1 MRDHI
6 LDCSIYSTTSNYMKR
21 VLIFGNSG
29 GIGAAIQE
37 ACIAKG
43 YNVLGLSRSQHDL
56 DLSDESK
63 IFSVIET
70 LDGSFDQ
77 IFITTGA
84 LVVNSAEPE
93 KTIRQ
98 FNSNAALDQ
107 FITNAVGPTLILK
120 HIKKLIDKNSSC
132 FIGVLSARVGS
143 IGDNKLG
150 GWYSYRASKA
160 ALNQFIRTTAVEY
173 SRSFPNLTCV
183 AIHPG
188 TVRTNFT
195 KKYLGRHPAVSPED
209 ASTNILQLAEN
220 LKPESSGQFF
230 DWNKKIVPW

>member
-1 MRDHI
+1 
-6 LDCSIYSTTSNYMKR
+6 MKR

-29 GIGAAIQE
+29 GIGKALQE
-37 ACIAKG
+37 KCLAKG
-43 YNVLGLSRSQHDL
+43 YSVSGLSRSQNRL
-56 DLSDESK
+56 DLLDEGTINSAVQK
-63 IFSVIET
+63 LEGT
-70 LDGSFDQ
+70 FDQ

-98 FNSNAALDQ
+98 FNSNAAIDQ

-120 HIKKLIDKNSSC
+120 HIKKLIDKNSDC

-160 ALNQFIRTTAVEY
+160 ALNQFIRTSAIEY

-188 TVRTNFT
+188 TVKTNFT
-195 KKYLGRHPAVSPED
+195 KKYLGRHPAISPEE
-209 ASTNILQLAEN
+209 ASINILRLAEN
-220 LKPESSGQFF
+220 LTPEASGEFF
-230 DWNKKIVPW
+230 DWGRKPVPW

>member
-6 LDCSIYSTTSNYMKR
+6 LECFTYSTTSKYMKR
-21 VLIFGNSG
+21 VLIFGSSG
-29 GIGAAIQE
+29 GIGAALQR
-37 ACIAKG
+37 ACSAKG
-43 YNVLGLSRSQHDL
+43 YKVSGLSRSHHDL

-63 IFSVIET
+63 IVSAIET

-98 FNSNAALDQ
+98 FNPDAALDQ

-120 HIKKLIDKNSSC
+120 HSKKLIDKSSSC

-160 ALNQFIRTTAVEY
+160 ALNQFVRTTAIEY
-173 SRSFPNLTCV
+173 SRSFPKLTCV

-195 KKYLGRHPAVSPED
+195 QKYLGRHPAVSPED

-230 DWNKKIVPW
+230 DWERKIVPW

>member
-6 LDCSIYSTTSNYMKR
+6 LDCSIYSTTSIYMKR

-29 GIGAAIQE
+29 GIGGALQE
-37 ACIAKG
+37 ACITKG
-43 YNVLGLSRSQHDL
+43 YHVSGLSRSQHDL
-56 DLSDESK
+56 DLSDETK
-63 IFSVIET
+63 IISAIAT
-70 LDGSFDQ
+70 LDGSYDQ

-98 FNSNAALDQ
+98 FNSDAALDQ
-107 FITNAVGPTLILK
+107 FITNALGPTLILK
-120 HIKKLIDKNSSC
+120 HIKQLIDRNSNC

-160 ALNQFIRTTAVEY
+160 ALNQFIRTTAIEY

-188 TVRTNFT
+188 TVKTNFT
-195 KKYLGRHPAVSPED
+195 KKYLGRHPAVSPEN

-220 LKPESSGQFF
+220 LKPESTGQFF
-230 DWNKKIVPW
+230 DWDKKTVPW

>member
-1 MRDHI
+1 
-6 LDCSIYSTTSNYMKR
+6 MKR

-29 GIGAAIQE
+29 GIGTALQE
-37 ACIAKG
+37 KCVAEG
-43 YNVLGLSRSQHDL
+43 YTVVGLSRSQNGL
-56 DLSDESK
+56 DLSDESSINSAVQK
-63 IFSVIET
+63 LEGT
-70 LDGSFDQ
+70 FDQ

-98 FNSNAALDQ
+98 FNSNAAIDQ
-107 FITNAVGPTLILK
+107 FITNAIGPTLDLK
-120 HIKKLIDKNSSC
+120 NIKKLIDKNSNC

-160 ALNQFIRTTAVEY
+160 ALNQFIRTAAIEY
-173 SRSFPNLTCV
+173 SRSYPSLTCV

-195 KKYLGRHPAVSPED
+195 KKYLGRHPAISPEE
-209 ASTNILQLAEN
+209 ASINILQLAEN
-220 LKPESSGQFF
+220 LTPEASGQFF
-230 DWNKKIVPW
+230 DWGRKPVPW

>member
-1 MRDHI
+1 
-6 LDCSIYSTTSNYMKR
+6 MKR

-29 GIGAAIQE
+29 GIGTALQE
-37 ACIAKG
+37 KCVAEG
-43 YNVLGLSRSQHDL
+43 YTVVGLSRSQNGL
-56 DLSDESK
+56 DLSDESSINSAVQK
-63 IFSVIET
+63 LEGT
-70 LDGSFDQ
+70 FDQ

-93 KTIRQ
+93 KTIRH
-98 FNSNAALDQ
+98 FNSKAAIDQ
-107 FITNAVGPTLILK
+107 FITNAVGPTLVLK
-120 HIKKLIDKNSSC
+120 NIKKLIDKNSNC

-160 ALNQFIRTTAVEY
+160 ALNQFIRTAAIEY
-173 SRSFPNLTCV
+173 SRSFPSLTCV

-195 KKYLGRHPAVSPED
+195 KKYLGRHPAISPEE
-209 ASTNILQLAEN
+209 ASINILRLAEN
-220 LKPESSGQFF
+220 LTPEASGEFF
-230 DWNKKIVPW
+230 DWGRKQVPW

>member
-1 MRDHI
+1 
-6 LDCSIYSTTSNYMKR
+6 MKR
-21 VLIFGNSG
+21 ILIFGNSG
-29 GIGAAIQE
+29 GIGTALQE
-37 ACIAKG
+37 KCVAEG
-43 YNVLGLSRSQHDL
+43 YTVIGLSRSQNGL
-56 DLSDESK
+56 DLLDESSIISAVQK
-63 IFSVIET
+63 LEGT
-70 LDGSFDQ
+70 FDQ

-98 FNSNAALDQ
+98 FSSNAAIDQ
-107 FITNAVGPTLILK
+107 FVTNAVGPTLVLK
-120 HIKKLIDKNSSC
+120 NIKKLIDKNSNC

-160 ALNQFIRTTAVEY
+160 ALNQFIRTAAIEY
-173 SRSFPNLTCV
+173 SRSFPSLTCV

-195 KKYLGRHPAVSPED
+195 KKYLGRHPAISPEE
-209 ASTNILQLAEN
+209 ASINILRLAEN
-220 LKPESSGQFF
+220 LTPEASGQFF
-230 DWNKKIVPW
+230 DWGGKPVPW

>member
-6 LDCSIYSTTSNYMKR
+6 LDCSIYSTTSIYMKR

-29 GIGAAIQE
+29 GIGAAIQK
-37 ACIAKG
+37 ASIAKG
-43 YNVLGLSRSQHDL
+43 YNVSGLSRTQHDL
-56 DLSDESK
+56 DLTDESK
-63 IFSVIET
+63 IISVIET

-107 FITNAVGPTLILK
+107 YITNAVGPTLILK

-230 DWNKKIVPW
+230 DWNKKIIPW

>member
-1 MRDHI
+1 
-6 LDCSIYSTTSNYMKR
+6 MKR

-29 GIGAAIQE
+29 GIGKALQE
-37 ACIAKG
+37 KCLAKG
-43 YNVLGLSRSQHDL
+43 YSVSGLSRSQNRL
-56 DLSDESK
+56 DLLDEGTINSAVQK
-63 IFSVIET
+63 LEGT
-70 LDGSFDQ
+70 FDQ

-98 FNSNAALDQ
+98 FNSNAAIDQ

-120 HIKKLIDKNSSC
+120 HIKKLIDKNSDC

-160 ALNQFIRTTAVEY
+160 ALNQFIRTSAIEY

-188 TVRTNFT
+188 TVKTNFT
-195 KKYLGRHPAVSPED
+195 KKYIGRHPAISPEE
-209 ASTNILQLAEN
+209 AALNILQLAEN
-220 LKPESSGQFF
+220 LTSESSGQFF
-230 DWNKKIVPW
+230 DWGRKPVPW

>member
-6 LDCSIYSTTSNYMKR
+6 LDCSIYSTTSLYMKR

-43 YNVLGLSRSQHDL
+43 YNVSGLSRTQHDL
-56 DLSDESK
+56 DLTDESK
-63 IFSVIET
+63 IISVIET

-98 FNSNAALDQ
+98 FNPNAALDQ

-120 HIKKLIDKNSSC
+120 HSKKLIDKSC
-132 FIGVLSARVGS
+132 LLYTS
-143 IGDNKLG
+143 D
-150 GWYSYRASKA
+150 A
-160 ALNQFIRTTAVEY
+160 A
-173 SRSFPNLTCV
+173 
-183 AIHPG
+183 
-188 TVRTNFT
+188 
-195 KKYLGRHPAVSPED
+195 D
-209 ASTNILQLAEN
+209 
-220 LKPESSGQFF
+220 
-230 DWNKKIVPW
+230 D

>member
-1 MRDHI
+1 
-6 LDCSIYSTTSNYMKR
+6 MKR

-29 GIGAAIQE
+29 GIGKALQE
-37 ACIAKG
+37 KCLAKG
-43 YNVLGLSRSQHDL
+43 YSVSGLSRSQNRL
-56 DLSDESK
+56 DLLDEGTINSAVQK
-63 IFSVIET
+63 LEGT
-70 LDGSFDQ
+70 FDQ

-98 FNSNAALDQ
+98 FNSNAAIDQ

-120 HIKKLIDKNSSC
+120 HIKKLIDKNSDC

-160 ALNQFIRTTAVEY
+160 ALNQFIRTSAIEY

-188 TVRTNFT
+188 TVKTNFT
-195 KKYLGRHPAVSPED
+195 KKYLGRHPAISPEE
-209 ASTNILQLAEN
+209 AALNILQLAEN
-220 LKPESSGQFF
+220 LTSEFSGQFF
-230 DWNKKIVPW
+230 DWGRKPVPW

>member
-6 LDCSIYSTTSNYMKR
+6 LDCYIYSTTSIYMKR

-43 YNVLGLSRSQHDL
+43 YNVSGLSRTQHDL
-56 DLSDESK
+56 DLTDESK
-63 IFSVIET
+63 IISVIET

-93 KTIRQ
+93 KTIRH
-98 FNSNAALDQ
+98 FSSNAALDQ
-107 FITNAVGPTLILK
+107 FITNALGPTLILK

-195 KKYLGRHPAVSPED
+195 KKYLVRHPAVSPED
-209 ASTNILQLAEN
+209 ASTNILHLAEN

-230 DWNKKIVPW
+230 DCNKKIVPL

>member
-1 MRDHI
+1 
-6 LDCSIYSTTSNYMKR
+6 MKR
-21 VLIFGNSG
+21 VLIFGNTG
-29 GIGAAIQE
+29 GIGKALQE
-37 ACIAKG
+37 KCLAEG
-43 YNVLGLSRSQHDL
+43 YSVSGLSRSLNRL
-56 DLSDESK
+56 DLLDEGTINSAVQK
-63 IFSVIET
+63 LEGT
-70 LDGSFDQ
+70 FDQ

-98 FNSNAALDQ
+98 FNSNAAIDQ

-120 HIKKLIDKNSSC
+120 HIKKLIDKNSNC

-160 ALNQFIRTTAVEY
+160 ALNQFIRTSAIEY
-173 SRSFPNLTCV
+173 SRSFPKLTCV

-188 TVRTNFT
+188 TVKTNFT
-195 KKYLGRHPAVSPED
+195 KKYLGRHPAISPED
-209 ASTNILQLAEN
+209 AALNILRLAEN
-220 LKPESSGQFF
+220 LTPETSGQFF
-230 DWNKKIVPW
+230 DWGRKPVPW

>member
-1 MRDHI
+1 MTESFAAL
-6 LDCSIYSTTSNYMKR
+6 LDENLGTLDMKPGSIVSGVVLDIDNDWVTVHVGLKSEGIISLDEFRSNEGKVDLLINATGFLSNQKSMPEKKIEDINYAYLKKSFSTNTIGNAFIIKFFAPLMQHKTTSY
-21 VLIFGNSG
+21 
-29 GIGAAIQE
+29 
-37 ACIAKG
+37 
-43 YNVLGLSRSQHDL
+43 
-56 DLSDESK
+56 
-63 IFSVIET
+63 
-70 LDGSFDQ
+70 
-77 IFITTGA
+77 FI
-84 LVVNSAEPE
+84 S
-93 KTIRQ
+93 
-98 FNSNAALDQ
+98 
-107 FITNAVGPTLILK
+107 
-120 HIKKLIDKNSSC
+120 
-132 FIGVLSARVGS
+132 LSARVSS
-143 IGDNKLG
+143 ISDNGLG